1 MDEEAKNDIL
11 DKAMTKLKAERKGA
25 RVFCVR
31 CGAGQRTPLRKWH
44 NSYICQECW
53 KILKAVGEEEFR
65 MELERGFP
73 PPGVSE
79 YLDENGLPY
88 YSNHAERLVKED

>member
-1 MDEEAKNDIL
+1 MDETKIEEIL
-11 DKAMTKLKAERKGA
+11 HERKVKRICA

-31 CGAGQRTPLRKWH
+31 CGAGQRTPLRRWH

-53 KILKAVGEEEFR
+53 KVLQAVGEDEFR
-65 MELERGFP
+65 RELEHGFP

-88 YSNHAERLVKED
+88 YSNHAERLKGG

>member
-1 MDEEAKNDIL
+1 MDEQKIEEIL
-11 DKAMTKLKAERKGA
+11 HERKVKRIGA

-53 KILKAVGEEEFR
+53 KILKAVGEEAFR
-65 MELERGFP
+65 RELEAD
-73 PPGVSE
+73 

-88 YSNHAERLVKED
+88 YSNHAERLVKGALK

>member
-1 MDEEAKNDIL
+1 MENDGIRSVNKEELIE
-11 DKAMTKLKAERKGA
+11 KALTKLKTERRGA

-53 KILKAVGEEEFR
+53 KILRAVGEDAFI
-65 MELERGFP
+65 
-73 PPGVSE
+73 
-79 YLDENGLPY
+79 
-88 YSNHAERLVKED
+88 AEIKGSV